1 MRLTPL
7 LIALAL
13 ASLPASAETLADAAS
28 AAYLANP
35 DLQAQR
41 TQTSIAAE
49 GVFQARSQKLPQVS
63 AIGSMTGSSVSADD
77 PAFDRGQSL
86 SLDVGV
92 RATQS
97 LYLGGRIDSG
107 IRRAQAGVDAS
118 KFQLMA
124 FEQSLMLDV
133 VNVYVSVLRDRRA
146 LEIRESNVRRLSEQL
161 RAANDRFEVGEITRT
176 DVAQAEARLAGAEA
190 QFAAAKST
198 LESTEAIYA
207 EVVGILPG
215 ALSPPPPLPV
225 LPTSLEQAIE
235 IATASNPSILFAMA
249 NEEAAREGIAIA
261 EGALKPSVTIVGQA
275 GVSSTLANRDYNDV
289 SASIVGQV
297 SVPLFEAGFTKSQV
311 RQARLVREQTRR
323 QRESQRLAV
332 VSQVS
337 RAWYVYEASRT
348 AIAASERQVKAAEIA
363 YEGAQQELEV
373 GLRTTLDV
381 LDQEQ
386 ELLDARLALI
396 SVERDAYVAAF
407 QLLASMGQLTPQV
420 LDVKV
425 PLFNPDE
432 YLNDRNTDWRST
444 QIE

>member
-1 MRLTPL
+1 
-7 LIALAL
+7 
-13 ASLPASAETLADAAS
+13 
-28 AAYLANP
+28 
-35 DLQAQR
+35 
-41 TQTSIAAE
+41 
-49 GVFQARSQKLPQVS
+49 
-63 AIGSMTGSSVSADD
+63 
-77 PAFDRGQSL
+77 
-86 SLDVGV
+86 
-92 RATQS
+92 
-97 LYLGGRIDSG
+97 
-107 IRRAQAGVDAS
+107 
-118 KFQLMA
+118 
-124 FEQSLMLDV
+124 
-133 VNVYVSVLRDRRA
+133 
-146 LEIRESNVRRLSEQL
+146 
-161 RAANDRFEVGEITRT
+161 
-176 DVAQAEARLAGAEA
+176 
-190 QFAAAKST
+190 
-198 LESTEAIYA
+198 
-207 EVVGILPG
+207 
-215 ALSPPPPLPV
+215 
-225 LPTSLEQAIE
+225 
-235 IATASNPSILFAMA
+235 
-249 NEEAAREGIAIA
+249 
-261 EGALKPSVTIVGQA
+261 
-275 GVSSTLANRDYNDV
+275 
-289 SASIVGQV
+289 
-297 SVPLFEAGFTKSQV
+297 VPLFEAGFTKSQV